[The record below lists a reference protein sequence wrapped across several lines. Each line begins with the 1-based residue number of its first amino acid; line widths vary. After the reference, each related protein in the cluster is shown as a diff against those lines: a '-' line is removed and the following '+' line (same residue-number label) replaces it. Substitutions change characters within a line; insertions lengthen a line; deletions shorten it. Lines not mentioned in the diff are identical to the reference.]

1 MSFNADTTAVA
12 VRKIDEYLCR
22 ELPERKLF
30 KHTYICKQIEK
41 RKKGG
46 SFDISDHIRAMVYSM
61 LSSGISWDRVEHYI
75 DEESGR
81 ITLIDK
87 AFNDYDIDYILNTSP
102 EIFAKAI
109 KKLHCASQATMK
121 QMEALVNVNV
131 RKLLDFEKQN
141 GSIDCYYEKF
151 ITEGCNM
158 TCLVR
163 QLSANDSKDKLSQM
177 GVALVCEYLKNVG
190 YDIAKPDR
198 HIRRILGSKAL
209 SCSEKETANIYES
222 IDIVAKIAAAM
233 DKPAA
238 EVDYI
243 LWAYCAS
250 GFGEICTVQN
260 AKCFECIVNDVC
272 KKEQ

>member
-22 ELPERKLF
+22 ELPARKLF

-46 SFDISDHIRAMVYSM
+46 SFDVSDHIRAMVYSM
-61 LSSGISWDRVEHYI
+61 LSSGISWDRVERCI

-81 ITLIDK
+81 ITVIDK
-87 AFNDYDIDYILNTSP
+87 AFNDYDTNYILNTRP
-102 EIFAKAI
+102 QIFAKAV
-109 KKLHCASQATMK
+109 KELHCASQATMK

-131 RKLLDFEKQN
+131 SKLMDFEKHN
-141 GSIDCYYEKF
+141 GSIDSYYEKF

-163 QLSANDSKDKLSQM
+163 QLSASDSKDKLSQM
-177 GVALVCEYLKNVG
+177 GEALVCEYLKNVG

-198 HIRRILGSKAL
+198 HIRRILGSKVL
-209 SCSEKETANIYES
+209 GCSEKETADIFES

-243 LWAYCAS
+243 LWAYCAN
-250 GFGEICTVQN
+250 GFGQICTSQSP
-260 AKCFECIVNDVC
+260 KCDICVV
-272 KKEQ
+272 KEKCSL